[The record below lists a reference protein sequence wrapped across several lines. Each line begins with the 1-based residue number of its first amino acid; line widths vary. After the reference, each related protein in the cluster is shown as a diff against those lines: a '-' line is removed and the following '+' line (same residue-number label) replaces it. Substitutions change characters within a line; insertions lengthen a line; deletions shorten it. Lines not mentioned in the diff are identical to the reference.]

1 MRRSGSRCAIVWDRP
16 VSNGSKLK
24 EENGEIMLPF
34 REISIEDKKQIEEKL
49 SLEPARMTE
58 RCFTDMF
65 IWRCRYRT
73 LFAIQGEFLY
83 MLSLGEDAPC
93 LTYLFPVGKG
103 DRKTALEVIAQDA
116 RERGK
121 PYRILGCTQDQ
132 KEEVESLLPGRY
144 AFTEDRDNFDY
155 IYRSEDLATLKGKKL
170 HSKRN
175 FINRFLQEH
184 ENNWHYEKL
193 DPAKHR
199 DEILKFHHLW
209 CERHDENAADTVIY
223 EHCAVWQAL
232 EHYEDLAMRG
242 GVLYVDGR
250 MAAFTMGSPSCS
262 DALTVQIE
270 KAMADIPGAYPLIN
284 REFIAHE
291 GMDFPYVNREEDMGI
306 EGLRKA
312 KLSYRPVE
320 LTAKYR
326 MEPLP

>member
-1 MRRSGSRCAIVWDRP
+1 
-16 VSNGSKLK
+16 
-24 EENGEIMLPF
+24 MLPF
-34 REISIEDKKQIEEKL
+34 REIFIEDKQQIEEKL
-49 SLEPARMTE
+49 CLEPARMTE

-73 LFAIQGEFLY
+73 LFTIQGDFLY
-83 MLSLGEDAPC
+83 MLSLGEDAPE
-93 LTYLFPVGKG
+93 LTYFFPVGRG
-103 DRKTALEVIAQDA
+103 DRKAALDTIAQDA
-116 RERGK
+116 AERGK
-121 PYRILGCTQDQ
+121 PYRILGCTQAQ

-144 AFTEDRDNFDY
+144 KFIEDRDNFDY

-170 HSKRN
+170 HAKRN

-193 DPAKHR
+193 DPVKHR
-199 DEILKFHHLW
+199 EEILKFHHLW
-209 CERHDENAADTVIY
+209 CEHHDENAEDTVIY

-232 EHYEDLAMRG
+232 ENYQALAMRG

-291 GMDFPYVNREEDMGI
+291 GLDFPYVNREEDMGI